1 MFGST
6 IRQPI
11 CGKKKQHS
19 KVPAGPKQWV
29 LPSGQK
35 VLLPQEE
42 AQVIISTIYGVLIQ
56 QQNMTRAT
64 KILVYI
70 LSALILTTVTV
81 LLVDSFYFSSQKL
94 QQSDIKPFTIKT
106 FEVNNGWGYSVLI
119 RNNEIIRQE
128 MIPAIQQQSAFL
140 NQKDAYVAAVL
151 MIRKLREKKTPG
163 LTKNEMIKS
172 GIKLP

>member
-1 MFGST
+1 
-6 IRQPI
+6 
-11 CGKKKQHS
+11 
-19 KVPAGPKQWV
+19 
-29 LPSGQK
+29 
-35 VLLPQEE
+35 
-42 AQVIISTIYGVLIQ
+42 
-56 QQNMTRAT
+56 MTRAT